1 MIEIRCQVDTDRLI
15 PVYPSGNH
23 GPWNGTPVILARQL
37 TGPTASCKQ
46 APQKSCPSCDG
57 QPNNHNKTIHY
68 TQEVPVLQTQ
78 SIEFPNPMIAII
90 VIQFTIHL
98 LTITITHTHT
108 HTHILVTEYSHLD
121 YSLTDQHPKPT

>member
-1 MIEIRCQVDTDRLI
+1 MAGTRITATGTGLRQRNRGITDHQLI
-15 PVYPSGNH
+15 GN
-23 GPWNGTPVILARQL
+23 R
-37 TGPTASCKQ
+37 PTET
-46 APQKSCPSCDG
+46 CPSCDG

-98 LTITITHTHT
+98 LTITPSHHHAYTYSPPA
-108 HTHILVTEYSHLD
+108 YSHLD
-121 YSLTDQHPKPT
+121 YSLTD

>member
-98 LTITITHTHT
+98 LTITPSHHHAYTYSPPA
-108 HTHILVTEYSHLD
+108 YSHLD
-121 YSLTDQHPKPT
+121 YSLTD